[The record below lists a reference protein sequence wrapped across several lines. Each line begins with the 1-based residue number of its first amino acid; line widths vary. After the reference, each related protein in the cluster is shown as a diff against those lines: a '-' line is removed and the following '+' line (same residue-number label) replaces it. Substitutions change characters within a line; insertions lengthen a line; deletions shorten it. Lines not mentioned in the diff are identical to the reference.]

1 MDEPNRIDEEGDMQ
15 VRRYAKSGRVSR
27 SDSLVMSVSLVL
39 AGIGAN
45 DLARAQELQ
54 PGATSALLEEVIV
67 TARKRAELAQN
78 VPLSVSAFD
87 SGQIEA
93 LKVRNLE
100 SLAVSMPNVALD
112 DIGTF
117 PGTANFSIR
126 GLGINSSIPSIDPTV
141 GIFVD
146 GVYMGN
152 NLGVILDTFDLE
164 NIQIL
169 RGPQSTLFGR
179 NVTGG
184 AVLVN
189 TRKPGDSFELSI
201 TGAVDG
207 NPNGDGGLNRY
218 VTATVGGPLTDR
230 LAARVSVYNSGDD
243 GWFQNELDGADFGE
257 MDTTIVRPVL
267 AWNPTENLE
276 MVLRYE
282 YTESDGQG
290 PPGQSHTNGSNV
302 PGSPVNFD
310 RDSHTFSIDERGVAD
325 FDVNFLAWETNWD
338 IGNGTMTNIFGWR
351 DLDMFNRSDIDA
363 QPIPVFHVLAR
374 NESEQYSNELR
385 YTGEFENL
393 DLTTGIYYLSNE
405 IKYSERRELLGV
417 LLLGTPREGEPFMTQ
432 DGGGDYQVETSAIF
446 GEIDYKLT
454 DALSLIAGARFT
466 HETKEVDI
474 ASLTRNI
481 NRPCDVTQGTC
492 PFDFSDEES
501 WDAVSGRLGF
511 KYDLSSESMIY
522 SHVSRGQRS
531 GGYNL
536 RNTAADTVNFGPG
549 PFDEEVVDNLEVGYK
564 SDLGGRGRFNA
575 AAFYNLV
582 DDMQREINLSD
593 PTSGVVQVIRNTA
606 DTEILG
612 VELDGMFAMGERTLF
627 LASVG
632 WIDAKYDSVRFDLN
646 GDGVVDGRDED
657 LELPRAA
664 EWTYSVGLT
673 HDTALGSWG
682 DLTARINYAFRDD
695 SFYTDNNR
703 GFILDQEIL
712 DVGVDFKSASGQW
725 ILSLYGKN
733 LLDDVRHGGDTQL
746 PTLLG
751 PVPLGGTFSPLS
763 KGRVVGIEL
772 GYRL

>member
-1 MDEPNRIDEEGDMQ
+1 MY
-15 VRRYAKSGRVSR
+15 VRRYATGGRVSR
-27 SDSLVMSVSLVL
+27 SDSLMVSVSLIL
-39 AGIGAN
+39 AGVAAT
-45 DLARAQELQ
+45 DLAHAQAAQ
-54 PGATSALLEEVIV
+54 PGATSALMEQVTV
-67 TARKRAELAQN
+67 TARKREELVQD

-87 SGQIEA
+87 ADQLEA
-93 LKVRNLE
+93 LKVRDLE
-100 SLAVSMPNVALD
+100 SLAVNMPNVALD

-141 GIFVD
+141 GIFID

-152 NLGVILDTFDLE
+152 NLGVILDTFELE
-164 NIQIL
+164 NIQVL
-169 RGPQSTLFGR
+169 RGPQGTLFGR

-189 TRKPGDSFELSI
+189 TSKPGDSLEFSI
-201 TGAVDG
+201 KGATDS

-218 VTATVGGPLTDR
+218 VTASVGGPLGDTF
-230 LAARVSVYNSGDD
+230 AAKVSVYNNTDD
-243 GWFQNELDGADFGE
+243 GWFENELDGADFGE
-257 MDTTIVRPVL
+257 TDATTVRPVL
-267 AWNPTENLE
+267 VWNPTDALE

-290 PPGQSHTNGSNV
+290 PAGQSHTNGAGL
-302 PGSPVNFD
+302 PGNPFNFD
-310 RDSHTFSIDERGVAD
+310 RDSHRFSIDERGVAD
-325 FDVNFLAWETNWD
+325 FDVSFLSWEINWD
-338 IGNGTMTNIFGWR
+338 VGNGTLTNIFGWR

-363 QPIPVFHVLAR
+363 QPIPVFHVAAQT
-374 NESEQYSNELR
+374 ESEQYSNELR
-385 YTGEFENL
+385 YSGEFEKF
-393 DLTTGIYYLSNE
+393 DLTTGIYYLTND

-417 LLLGTPREGEPFMTQ
+417 LLLGTPRAGQPFQTQ
-432 DGGGDYQVETSAIF
+432 DGGGDYQVETSAVF
-446 GEIDYKLT
+446 GEMDYHVT
-454 DALSLIAGARFT
+454 DALSLIAGLRFT

-481 NRPCDVTQGTC
+481 NRPCDVTEGTC
-492 PFDFSDEES
+492 PFDFSDDES

-511 KYDLSSESMIY
+511 QYDLSDESMVY
-522 SHVSRGQRS
+522 AHLSHGQRS

-564 SDLGGRGRFNA
+564 SELGGRGRFNA
-575 AAFYNLV
+575 AVFYNLV

-612 VELDGMFAMGERTLF
+612 VELDGMYAIGERTLL
-627 LASVG
+627 LASLG
-632 WIDAKYDSVRFDLN
+632 WLDAQYDSVKFDLN
-646 GDGVVDGRDED
+646 GDGIVDGRDKD

-673 HDTALGSWG
+673 HDVTLGSWG
-682 DLTARINYAFRDD
+682 DLTARINYAFRDE

-712 DVGVDFKSASGQW
+712 DVGLDFRSATGQW
-725 ILSLYGKN
+725 IVSLYGKN
-733 LLDDVRHGGDTQL
+733 LLNDVKHGGDTQL
-746 PTLLG
+746 PALLG
-751 PVPLGGTFSPLS
+751 PVPLGGTFAPLS
-763 KGRVVGIEL
+763 KGRAVGIEL
-772 GYRL
+772 GYKL